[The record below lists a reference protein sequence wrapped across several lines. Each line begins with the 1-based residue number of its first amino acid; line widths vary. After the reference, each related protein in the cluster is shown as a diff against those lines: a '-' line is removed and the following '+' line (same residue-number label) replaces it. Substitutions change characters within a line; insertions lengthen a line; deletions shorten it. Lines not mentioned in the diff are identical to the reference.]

1 MASLIPSLSP
11 LKVPVVFMI
20 IKKYSI
26 NIYWKTVS
34 SNHQCLNPTRT
45 PEMLDLQY

>member
-11 LKVPVVFMI
+11 LKVPVVFMV

-34 SNHQCLNPTRT
+34 LNHQGFNPTRT
-45 PEMLDLQY
+45 LEMSDLQY